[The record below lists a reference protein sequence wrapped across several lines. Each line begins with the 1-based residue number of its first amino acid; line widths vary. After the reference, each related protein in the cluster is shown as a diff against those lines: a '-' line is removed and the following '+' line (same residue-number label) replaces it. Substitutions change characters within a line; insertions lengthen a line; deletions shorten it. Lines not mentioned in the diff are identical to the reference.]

1 MRSRSDPRKT
11 EHEEAQDPAARH
23 AESRDHPA
31 RRHHAQGRRRPSGAA
46 RGRSLPGADGP
57 LVRIALRFTSWAE
70 RWFPDAFVF
79 VAIAVVV
86 VALGA
91 LANGAPVD
99 AVTKAFGD
107 GFWSLI
113 PFTMQMAFV
122 TIGGYVVA
130 TSPPAQKLIDR
141 LAMIPKTGRGAVGFI
156 AAVSMLSSLLSW
168 GLSLIFGGLLARAI
182 ARRAELRMD
191 YRAAG
196 AAAYLGLGAT
206 WALGLSSSAAQL
218 QANAASL
225 PKTLLPITGV
235 IPFTETIFLWQS
247 MVMAAVLIVL
257 STVIAIWSAPSGASA
272 VTARDLDVDLTLRQ
286 ESLAPRQQPGEWL
299 EHSPVLTVLLAVL
312 ALGWLVQEFGRQ
324 SAIVAISSLN
334 TYNFL
339 FLMLGLLLHWQPKRF
354 LNAVAKSVPATTGVL
369 IQFPFYAAISY
380 ILTVAKNADGH
391 SVSDVIAHAF
401 VAVNTH
407 ESFPL
412 AMGVY
417 SAVLGFFVPSGGGKW
432 LLEAPYVMQAANEL
446 QVHLGWAVQVY
457 NAAEALPNLINPF
470 WMLPLLGIL
479 GIRAR
484 DIVGFTFLQL
494 VVHLPVVLFLL
505 WFLAKTLTYVPPVI
519 PG

>member
-1 MRSRSDPRKT
+1 MSKTPRTERPTDQKT
-11 EHEEAQDPAARH
+11 DALRPAGAAANADSGDAVAREGASH
-23 AESRDHPA
+23 AEN
-31 RRHHAQGRRRPSGAA
+31 GR
-46 RGRSLPGADGP
+46 ADGP
-57 LVRIALRFTSWAE
+57 LVRIALSFTSWAE

-79 VAIAVVV
+79 VAIAVIV
-86 VALGA
+86 VAAGA
-91 LANGAPVD
+91 LANGAPVM

-141 LAMIPKTGRGAVGFI
+141 LALVPKTGRSAVGFI

-182 ARRAELRMD
+182 ARRADLRMD

-247 MVMAAVLIVL
+247 MVLAAVLVVI
-257 STVIAIWSAPSGASA
+257 STIIAVWSAPSGATA
-272 VTARDLDVDLTLRQ
+272 VTARDLDVDLALRQ
-286 ESLAPRQQPGEWL
+286 ESLPPRQQPGEWL

-312 ALGWLVQEFGRQ
+312 ALGWLVQEFTRQ

-354 LNAVAKSVPATTGVL
+354 LNAVARSVPATTGVL

-380 ILTVAKNADGH
+380 ILTAARNPDGA

-401 VAVNTH
+401 VSVNTQD
-407 ESFPL
+407 SFPL
-412 AMGVY
+412 AMGIY

-505 WFLAKTLTYVPPVI
+505 WFFARTLTYVPPVI